1 MTAKV
6 IVFPMFRLKSETK
19 ILDNNDKK
27 EVINPHVS
35 P

>member
-1 MTAKV
+1 MTTKV
-6 IVFPMFRLKSETK
+6 TVFPMFLSKGESK

-27 EVINPHVS
+27 VINPHVS